1 MTLTDTQH
9 FRSKLMET
17 TCVLLIEDD
26 ELTRAR
32 LEAVIE
38 AAGYGVFSA
47 ACAAEARQALQL
59 ITFPMVIVDRMLPD
73 ADGMALCK
81 EIRRLSEPN
90 RVFVV
95 LLSARDSA
103 EDIAAGLAAG
113 ADDYLSKSAGDQ
125 QLLDRLHHSIR
136 KIRLEMK

>member
-9 FRSKLMET
+9 FRSRLMQT

-32 LEAVIE
+32 LEALIE

-47 ACAAEARQALQL
+47 SCALEARQALNV

-73 ADGMALCK
+73 ADGVLLCK
-81 EIRRLSEPN
+81 EIRKLSEPN
-90 RVFVV
+90 RIFLM
-95 LLSARDSA
+95 LLSARDSP
-103 EDIAAGLAAG
+103 EDVSAGLAAG
-113 ADDYLSKSAGDQ
+113 ADDYLSKRSGDD
-125 QLLDRLHHSIR
+125 QLLDRLRNCIR

>member
-1 MTLTDTQH
+1 MTFTDTQQ
-9 FRSKLMET
+9 FRSRLMET

-32 LEAVIE
+32 LQLVIE
-38 AAGYGVFSA
+38 AAGYGVFSTSS
-47 ACAAEARQALQL
+47 AAEARQALRV

-73 ADGMALCK
+73 ADGIALCK
-81 EIRRLSEPN
+81 EIRQLSEPN

-103 EDIAAGLAAG
+103 ADIAAGLAAG
-113 ADDYLSKSAGDQ
+113 ADDYLSKRAGDQ
-125 QLLDRLHHSIR
+125 ELLDRLHHSIR